1 MITREHG
8 YLKVKPPD
16 HAPKESLTLEQSGAC
31 RLPSVF
37 SEQEVLQLTEEIDQ
51 IYKNRQPDGRNPNRP
66 DDIDQHFRYEM
77 LNRSEACQ
85 KAVGHPRL
93 LAVIEPLLGQ
103 DCHVIA
109 NTAWKNPANPNDPSQ
124 AWHIDAGPHIPLAE
138 GVLWPKD
145 IPHPIFAIG
154 CHILLQA
161 CSLKDGPTGIIA
173 GSHLS
178 GRPPPGD
185 KLFDIE
191 LSFNGQQVTPLT
203 GQAGDVLLFVSDVW
217 HRRLPT
223 SSNDQGRFFLQVHYG
238 RRDIQQR
245 LHTAEQTNQLSQAA
259 IKRAASRREKTLI
272 GLHRPGFYDG

>member
-1 MITREHG
+1 
-8 YLKVKPPD
+8 
-16 HAPKESLTLEQSGAC
+16 
-31 RLPSVF
+31 
-37 SEQEVLQLTEEIDQ
+37 
-51 IYKNRQPDGRNPNRP
+51 
-66 DDIDQHFRYEM
+66 
-77 LNRSEACQ
+77 
-85 KAVGHPRL
+85 
-93 LAVIEPLLGQ
+93 
-103 DCHVIA
+103 VIA
-109 NTAWKNPANPNDPSQ
+109 NTAWRNPANPNDPSQ

-203 GQAGDVLLFVSDVW
+203 GQ
-217 HRRLPT
+217 
-223 SSNDQGRFFLQVHYG
+223 VHYG

-259 IKRAASRREKTLI
+259 IKRAASRRERSLI